1 MKKNLFT
8 ALAAFALAS
17 TVPAAD
23 FKGWISDASCGAGN
37 AGSAPAARDCAERCI
52 KGGAAPVFVTEKE
65 QNVYKLTNAELA
77 AKHLKGKVQI
87 TGELKG
93 DTLHIAKIVDIKD

>member
-1 MKKNLFT
+1 MKQTLFT
-8 ALAAFALAS
+8 AFVTVALAGMA
-17 TVPAAD
+17 PAAE

-37 AGSAPAARDCAERCI
+37 AGSNQAARECAERCI

-65 QNVYKLTNAELA
+65 QNVYKVANGELA
-77 AKHLKGKVQI
+77 KQHLKGKVQV

-93 DTLHIAKIVDIKD
+93 DTLHIAKIIDIKD

>member
-1 MKKNLFT
+1 MKQTLF
-8 ALAAFALAS
+8 AAFAALAMAA
-17 TVPAAD
+17 TVPAAE

-37 AGSAPAARDCAERCI
+37 AGSTQAARDCAERCI

-65 QNVYKLTNAELA
+65 QNVYKLTNAEMV
-77 AKHLKGKVQI
+77 KQHLKGKVQI

-93 DTLHIAKIVDIKD
+93 DTLHIAKIIDIKD

>member
-1 MKKNLFT
+1 MKKVLFT
-8 ALAAFALAS
+8 GCAVLALAM
-17 TVPAAD
+17 TGQAAE

-37 AGSAPAARDCAERCI
+37 GSSSTAARECAERCI

-65 QNVYKLTNAELA
+65 QTVYKLTNAEM
-77 AKHLKGKVQI
+77 AKQHLKGKVQV